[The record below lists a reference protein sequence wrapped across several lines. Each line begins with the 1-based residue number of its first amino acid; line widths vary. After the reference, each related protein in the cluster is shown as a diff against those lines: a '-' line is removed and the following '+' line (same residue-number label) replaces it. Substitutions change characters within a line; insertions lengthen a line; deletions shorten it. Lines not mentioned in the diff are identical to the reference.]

1 LLFGDEVLK
10 NIIITLCFSSIILSS
25 SFAKET
31 NFVDMSEYDTLFA
44 EISDKRIGVSNEDIK
59 KIKNPFI
66 FKMTQKVQDGETA
79 DVKVE
84 TVYTLYAILGNKVKI
99 NDSWYSIN
107 DQIGYYKL
115 SKIKQNSVLLSSA
128 SETKELFIRKQN
140 ASNVKFSS
148 K

>member
-1 LLFGDEVLK
+1 MGDEILK
-10 NIIITLCFSSIILSS
+10 NIVLILCFSSIILSS

-31 NFVDMSEYDTLFA
+31 NFVDMSEYETLFA
-44 EISDKRIGVSNEDIK
+44 EISDKRVGVSSEEIK
-59 KIKNPFI
+59 KVKNPFI
-66 FKMTQKVQDGETA
+66 FKIVHKTEDGEIA
-79 DVKVE
+79 DIKVE
-84 TVYTLYAILGNKVKI
+84 TIYNLYAILGDKVKI

-107 DQIGYYKL
+107 DQLGYYKL

>member
-1 LLFGDEVLK
+1 LGDEVLK

>member
-1 LLFGDEVLK
+1 MK

-31 NFVDMSEYDTLFA
+31 NFVDMSEYETLFA
-44 EISDKRIGVSNEDIK
+44 EISDKRVGVSSEEIK
-59 KIKNPFI
+59 KVKNPFI
-66 FKMTQKVQDGETA
+66 FKIVHKTEDGEIA
-79 DVKVE
+79 DIKVA
-84 TVYTLYAILGNKVKI
+84 TIYNLYAILGDKVKI

-107 DQIGYYKL
+107 DQLGYYKL

>member
-1 LLFGDEVLK
+1 LGDEVLK

-84 TVYTLYAILGNKVKI
+84 TVYTLYAILRNKVKI

>member
-1 LLFGDEVLK
+1 MK
-10 NIIITLCFSSIILSS
+10 NIVLILCFSSIILSS

-31 NFVDMSEYDTLFA
+31 NFVDMSEYETLFA
-44 EISDKRIGVSNEDIK
+44 EISDKRVGVSSEEIK
-59 KIKNPFI
+59 KVKNPFI
-66 FKMTQKVQDGETA
+66 FKIVHKTEDGEIA
-79 DVKVE
+79 DIKVE
-84 TVYTLYAILGNKVKI
+84 TIYNLYAILGDKVKI

-107 DQIGYYKL
+107 DQLGYYKL

>member
-1 LLFGDEVLK
+1 
-10 NIIITLCFSSIILSS
+10 
-25 SFAKET
+25 
-31 NFVDMSEYDTLFA
+31 MSEYDTLFA